1 MSGFHSR
8 GLVYQGARDYIEKY
22 VPGGCAAV
30 RGNLRPETA
39 TFWDQLFLAGT
50 LFDALPIVEIS
61 RAAAEVAQQ
70 PHEEFIR
77 ANAQW
82 LAQRDIR
89 GVYRAILHVLSPSL
103 VAVRLPR
110 VALRY
115 FDFGDAS
122 ATMSSDGVC
131 QAEQRGLPQPMAS
144 WFTAC
149 VEGFVPKA
157 LGMAGAR
164 NPRVKPVRVMR
175 DGEMHGMVT
184 VTVSY
189 EFTWENDPNRS
200 GRLAGPESSR

>member
-1 MSGFHSR
+1 MSGFRAR
-8 GLVYQGARDYIEKY
+8 GLVYQGARDYIDKY

-30 RGNLRPETA
+30 RGALRSETA
-39 TFWDQLFLAGT
+39 EFWDQLFLAGA

-61 RAAAEVAQQ
+61 RAAAEVSGL
-70 PHEEFIR
+70 PHEEFVR

-89 GVYRAILHVLSPSL
+89 GVYRAILHVLSPEL

-122 ATMSSDGVC
+122 AKMSSDGVC
-131 QAEQRGLPQPMAS
+131 SAEQRGLPQSMAP

-157 LGMAGAR
+157 LALAGAR
-164 NPRVKPVRVMR
+164 NARVKPVRAFR
-175 DGEMHGMVT
+175 DGEAHGIVT

-189 EFTWENDPNRS
+189 EFTWEADSRRS
-200 GRLAGPESSR
+200 GKPAATG